1 MEVKIMAK
9 SKMVKSKADNLNSCF
24 FIDRRKAVGE
34 RLALLR
40 NSRGWIQKEVV
51 YELDKLIGSTVD
63 SRGMAF
69 YKEDPQDK
77 SKDYRTGTQTI
88 SDYERGKRNITLNM
102 VLAYAKVFNVS
113 LDYILLQTG
122 VLQPCDASIAERT
135 GLTEDSISSLN
146 YLNAYGE
153 EEERKAKCKQNE
165 KGLLKQYFNFVI
177 SQYRF
182 WLSVIIPLR
191 DIRRKN
197 EEYYNICARKN
208 DDENNK
214 LIENEES
221 IKKHMQVIV
230 GEFEKHLNEYIDR
243 DRHAVYQIKRTEA
256 ANSGLGLYKGRENE
270 MPFWLYEDIWK
281 QSYPI
286 R

>member
-1 MEVKIMAK
+1 MHTK
-9 SKMVKSKADNLNSCF
+9 DNSRSCF
-24 FIDRRKAVGE
+24 YGDRKIEIGMRLKKLRIDRKWTRIALAKELE
-34 RLALLR
+34 RF
-40 NSRGWIQKEVV
+40 
-51 YELDKLIGSTVD
+51 IGSTVD
-63 SRGMAF
+63 PEKGTVF
-69 YKEDPQDK
+69 HNINPQ
-77 SKDYRTGTQTI
+77 YCGPNYNTGVQTI
-88 SDYERGKRNITLNM
+88 SKNEKGKNTLTINM
-102 VLAYAKVFNVS
+102 ALAYSKLFDVS
-113 LDYILLQTG
+113 LDYIFLQSNEKQLG
-122 VLQPCDASIAERT
+122 DVSIAERT

-146 YLNAYGE
+146 YLSAYGE

-165 KGLLKQYFNFVI
+165 KGLLKQYLNFFI